1 MSKVIAK
8 ISLNW
13 KINDPDCTSLNTS
26 FLPKAWHKSYYIT
39 GMPAGYFYNS
49 HKWRTKHDINRNRCR

>member
-8 ISLNW
+8 ISLSW

-26 FLPKAWHKSYYIT
+26 FLPKAWAKSYYMT
-39 GMPAGYFYNS
+39 GMPAGYFLQFTYLE
-49 HKWRTKHDINRNRCR
+49 D

>member
-13 KINDPDCTSLNTS
+13 KINDPDRTSLNTS
-26 FLPKAWHKSYYIT
+26 FLPKTWAKSYYMT
-39 GMPAGYFYNS
+39 GMPAGYFLQFTYLE
-49 HKWRTKHDINRNRCR
+49 D